1 MSVNDIFGRWQEGE
15 VESMIALNAIASQL
29 GEVESELA
37 MVTGPLNAER
47 ESLRNMISHIAD
59 KIGEAIVI
67 PGFGK
72 IEMTA
77 PSSGYKYN
85 TSGIDSVIRQLR
97 AAGHGSIADMIGD
110 TKETTGRSGGL
121 RITLQKKR

>member
-1 MSVNDIFGRWQEGE
+1 MSVNDIFKQWQEGE
-15 VESMIALNAIASQL
+15 VSNMEALNAIASQL

-37 MVTGPLNAER
+37 MTTGPLNAER
-47 ESLRNMISHIAD
+47 EALRNMISHIAD
-59 KIGEAIVI
+59 KIGETVVI

-77 PSSGYKYN
+77 PSAGHKYN
-85 TSGIDSVIRQLR
+85 TAMIDSIVKQLR
-97 AAGHGSIADMIGD
+97 EDGYGYISQAIEEA
-110 TKETTGRSGGL
+110 KETTGRSGGL